1 MSVTITAIADIPM
14 IQPLPNGSADL
25 ADLIARALDAMDLT
39 LLDGDILV
47 LAQKIVSKA
56 EGRQVALADV
66 TPSKEA
72 LTLAAEVD
80 KDPRIVEL
88 ILSESTR
95 VVRKIPGVLIVEHR
109 LGFIHANAGIDQSNV
124 EGEDQ
129 ALLLP
134 EDSDASATLIRT
146 TLEKRYGVS
155 LGVVIADSMGR
166 AWRKGTVG
174 FSIGNSGT
182 DGLLNL
188 KGAPDLTGRLLEI
201 TEVGRADEL
210 AAAAGLVMGQASE
223 GQPVALIRGVATLA
237 PTDGVAPLLRGP
249 GEDLFR

>member
-1 MSVTITAIADIPM
+1 MSITITGIDNFPM
-14 IQPLPNGSADL
+14 IKPMPNGSADL
-25 ADLIARALDAMDLT
+25 ASLIGDALDASGQKLRG
-39 LLDGDILV
+39 GDILV

-56 EGRQVALADV
+56 EGRQIALDTV
-66 TPSKEA
+66 TPSAQA
-72 LTLAAEVD
+72 LTLAKEVN

-88 ILSESTR
+88 ILSESNR

-134 EDSDASATLIRT
+134 IDSDASALIIRT
-146 TLEKRYGVS
+146 ALEKRFDVS
-155 LGVVIADSMGR
+155 LGIIIADSMGR

-182 DGLLNL
+182 DGLIDLN
-188 KGAPDLTGRLLEI
+188 GTVDLTGRILEA
-201 TEVGRADEL
+201 TDVGRADEL
-210 AAAAGLVMGQASE
+210 AAAAGLIMGQSNE
-223 GQPVALIRGVATLA
+223 GQPLALIRGVAN
-237 PTDGVAPLLRGP
+237 VAPKDGISQLLRGP

>member
-1 MSVTITAIADIPM
+1 MSVTITAIAGIPM
-14 IQPLPNGSADL
+14 IHPLPNGSADL
-25 ADLIARALDAMDLT
+25 ADVIARALDEMKLT
-39 LLDGDILV
+39 PRDGDILV
-47 LAQKIVSKA
+47 FAQKIVSKA

-66 TPSKEA
+66 TPSEEA
-72 LTLAAEVD
+72 VALASEVD

-124 EGEDQ
+124 EGKDQ

-134 EDSDASATLIRT
+134 RDSDASAATIRT
-146 TLEKRYGVS
+146 VLETRYSVS
-155 LGVVIADSMGR
+155 LGVIIADSMGR

-182 DGLLNL
+182 DGLLDL
-188 KGAPDLTGRLLEI
+188 KGKPDLTGRRLEI

-223 GQPVALIRGVATLA
+223 SLPVALIRGVATLA
-237 PTDGVAPLLRGP
+237 PADGVKPLLRGP
-249 GEDLFR
+249 REDLFR

>member
-1 MSVTITAIADIPM
+1 MSITITGIDNFPM
-14 IQPLPNGSADL
+14 IKPMPNGSADL
-25 ADLIARALDAMDLT
+25 ASLIGDALDASGQKLRG
-39 LLDGDILV
+39 GDILV

-56 EGRQVALADV
+56 EGRQIALDTV
-66 TPSKEA
+66 TPSAQA
-72 LTLAAEVD
+72 LTLAKEVN

-88 ILSESTR
+88 ILSESNR

-109 LGFIHANAGIDQSNV
+109 LGFVHANAGIDQSNV

-134 EDSDASATLIRT
+134 VDSDASALTIRT
-146 TLEKRYGVS
+146 ALEKRFGVS
-155 LGVVIADSMGR
+155 LGIIIADSMGR

-182 DGLLNL
+182 DGLIDLN
-188 KGAPDLTGRLLEI
+188 GTVDLTGRILEA
-201 TEVGRADEL
+201 TDVGRADEL
-210 AAAAGLVMGQASE
+210 AAAAGLIMGQSNE
-223 GQPVALIRGVATLA
+223 GQPLALIRGVAN
-237 PTDGVAPLLRGP
+237 VAPKDGISQLLRGP

>member
-1 MSVTITAIADIPM
+1 MSITLTAIDNIPM
-14 IQPLPNGSADL
+14 IEPLPGGSGDL
-25 ADLIARALDAMDLT
+25 ATLIGDALDGMNIAPQ
-39 LLDGDILV
+39 DGDILV

-56 EGRQVALADV
+56 EGRQIALDEV
-66 TPSKEA
+66 TPSDEA
-72 LTLAAEVD
+72 IALASEVD

-88 ILSESTR
+88 ILSEAAR

-124 EGEDQ
+124 GGEDQ

-134 EDSDASATLIRT
+134 EDSDASARTIRRA
-146 TLEKRYGVS
+146 LETRYNVS
-155 LGVVIADSMGR
+155 LGVIIADSMGR

-174 FSIGNSGT
+174 FSIGHSGT
-182 DGLLNL
+182 DGLLDL
-188 KGAPDLTGRLLEI
+188 KGTTDLTGRVLEI

-210 AAAAGLVMGQASE
+210 AAAAGLVMGQADE
-223 GQPVALIRGVATLA
+223 GQPVALIRGVTTFA
-237 PTDGVAPLLRGP
+237 PEDSVTSLLRGP

>member
-1 MSVTITAIADIPM
+1 MSITITGIENIPM
-14 IQPLPNGSADL
+14 IKPMRGGSTDL
-25 ADLIARALDAMDLT
+25 AGLIGDALEANSIALQ
-39 LLDGDILV
+39 DGDILV

-56 EGRQVALADV
+56 EGRQVALDTV
-66 TPSKEA
+66 TPSHEA
-72 LTLAAEVD
+72 ETLAKEVD

-88 ILSESTR
+88 ILSESNR

-109 LGFIHANAGIDQSNV
+109 LGFVHANAGIDQSNV

-134 EDSDASATLIRT
+134 VDSDASSLTIRNA
-146 TLEKRYGVS
+146 LEKRFGVS
-155 LGVVIADSMGR
+155 PGIIIADSMGR

-182 DGLLNL
+182 DGLIDLN
-188 KGAPDLTGRLLEI
+188 GTTDLTGRVLEA
-201 TEVGRADEL
+201 TDVGRADEL
-210 AAAAGLVMGQASE
+210 AAAAGLIMGQSDE
-223 GQPVALIRGVATLA
+223 GRPVVLVRGVAN
-237 PTDGVAPLLRGP
+237 VAPKDGIAQLLRGP

>member
-1 MSVTITAIADIPM
+1 MSITITAIKGIAM

-25 ADLIARALDAMDLT
+25 ADLIAGALDKMELAPR
-39 LLDGDILV
+39 DGDILV

-56 EGRQVALADV
+56 EGRQIALEDV
-66 TPSKEA
+66 TPSEEA
-72 LTLAAEVD
+72 VTLAREVD

-88 ILSESTR
+88 ILSESKR
-95 VVRKIPGVLIVEHR
+95 IVRKIPGVLIVEHR

-124 EGEDQ
+124 EGHEQ

-134 EDSDASATLIRT
+134 EDSDASAATIRT
-146 TLEKRYGVS
+146 ILEKRYGVA
-155 LGVVIADSMGR
+155 LGIVIADSMGR

-188 KGAPDLTGRLLEI
+188 MGAPDLTGRMLEI

-223 GQPVALIRGVATLA
+223 GLPAALLRGVTTLD
-237 PTDGVAPLLRGP
+237 PTDGIKPLLRGP

>member
-1 MSVTITAIADIPM
+1 MSVTITAITDIPM
-14 IQPLPNGSADL
+14 IKTLPNGSMDL
-25 ADLIARALDAMDLT
+25 ADVIAQALDDMKMKLQ
-39 LLDGDILV
+39 DGDILV

-56 EGRQVALADV
+56 EGRQVALAEV
-66 TPSKEA
+66 TPSEEA
-72 LTLAAEVD
+72 LTLAGEVD

-134 EDSDASATLIRT
+134 EDSDASAATIHT
-146 TLEKRYGVS
+146 ALEGRYGVT

-182 DGLLNL
+182 DGLVDL
-188 KGAPDLTGRLLEI
+188 KGATDLTGRQLEI

-223 GQPVALIRGVATLA
+223 GQPVALVRGVATLA
-237 PTDGVAPLLRGP
+237 PADGVGQLLRGP
-249 GEDLFR
+249 KEDLFR

>member
-1 MSVTITAIADIPM
+1 MSITITAIEGIGM
-14 IQPLPNGSADL
+14 IEPLSGGSNEL
-25 ADLIARALDAMDLT
+25 AVSIGDAIDGMDVALQN
-39 LLDGDILV
+39 GDILV

-56 EGRQVALADV
+56 EGRQVALKNV
-66 TPSKEA
+66 TPSDDA
-72 LTLAAEVD
+72 ITLADEVD

-88 ILSESTR
+88 ILSEATR

-124 EGEDQ
+124 EGEEQ

-134 EDSDASATLIRT
+134 EDSDASALAIRRA
-146 TLEKRYGVS
+146 LEKRYSVS

-174 FSIGNSGT
+174 FSIGHSGT
-182 DGLLNL
+182 DGLLDL
-188 KGAPDLTGRLLEI
+188 KGTKDLTGRVLEI

-210 AAAAGLVMGQASE
+210 AAAAGLVMGQADE
-223 GQPVALIRGVATLA
+223 GQPVALIRGVTTLA
-237 PTDGVAPLLRGP
+237 PEDSVKSLLRGP
-249 GEDLFR
+249 QEDLFR

>member
-1 MSVTITAIADIPM
+1 MSVTITAITDIPM

-25 ADLIARALDAMDLT
+25 AGLIAHALDSMELT
-39 LLDGDILV
+39 PADGDLLV

-56 EGRQVALADV
+56 EGRQVALDDV
-66 TPSKEA
+66 SPSEEA
-72 LTLAAEVD
+72 ITLAKEVD

-95 VVRKIPGVLIVEHR
+95 IVRKIPGVLIVEHH

-124 EGEDQ
+124 EGKDQ

-134 EDSDASATLIRT
+134 VDSDASAATVRAA
-146 TLEKRYGVS
+146 LEKRYGVS

-188 KGAPDLTGRLLEI
+188 MGEPDLTGRPLEI

-223 GQPVALIRGVATLA
+223 GQPVALIRGVATLK
-237 PTDGVAPLLRGP
+237 PEDGVGPLLRGP
-249 GEDLFR
+249 KEDLFR

>member
-1 MSVTITAIADIPM
+1 VEFCLGVAITAVAGIPM
-14 IQPLPNGSADL
+14 VQPLPNCSADL
-25 ADLIARALDAMDLT
+25 ADLIARALDTMELVP
-39 LLDGDILV
+39 LDGDILV

-66 TPSKEA
+66 TPSEEA

-95 VVRKIPGVLIVEHR
+95 VVRKIPDVLIVEHR

-134 EDSDASATLIRT
+134 EDSDASAALIRT

-155 LGVVIADSMGR
+155 LGVVLAASMGR
-166 AWRKGTVG
+166 SWRKGSVG
-174 FSIGNSGT
+174 FIYW
-182 DGLLNL
+182 
-188 KGAPDLTGRLLEI
+188 
-201 TEVGRADEL
+201 
-210 AAAAGLVMGQASE
+210 
-223 GQPVALIRGVATLA
+223 
-237 PTDGVAPLLRGP
+237 
-249 GEDLFR
+249 

>member
-1 MSVTITAIADIPM
+1 MSITITGIKDIPLIKPM
-14 IQPLPNGSADL
+14 PEGSTDL
-25 ADLIARALDAMDLT
+25 ANLIGDAIEAMSLIPE
-39 LLDGDILV
+39 DGDILV

-56 EGRQVALADV
+56 EGRQVALETV
-66 TPSKEA
+66 TPSAEA
-72 LTLAAEVD
+72 HSLAEEVD

-88 ILSESTR
+88 ILSESNR

-109 LGFIHANAGIDQSNV
+109 LGFVHANAGIDQSNV

-134 EDSDASATLIRT
+134 VDSDVSANLIRGA
-146 TLEKRYGVS
+146 LEKRFGVS
-155 LGVVIADSMGR
+155 LGIVIADSMGR

-174 FSIGNSGT
+174 FSIGNAGT
-182 DGLLNL
+182 DGLLDL
-188 KGAPDLTGRLLEI
+188 KGTQDLTGRILEI

-210 AAAAGLVMGQASE
+210 AAAAGLIMGQSDE
-223 GQPVALIRGVATLA
+223 GQPVALVRGVTTMAA
-237 PTDGVAPLLRGP
+237 QDGIAPLLRGP